1 MESQGRPNEK
11 AALDTRSGIPLF
23 HQVAVILRDQLAS
36 GVHAEGER
44 LPSEAEICETY
55 GVSRI
60 TAKRAMDEL
69 ANEGLVTRSRG
80 RGTIVSRG
88 AGMTPFAVSVDGWIE
103 NISRMAQ
110 LTTVKLLE
118 FDYRRASQTAA
129 RELGLREDAEVQRS
143 LRVRSHKGTPL
154 SWLETWVPEDI
165 GRSYTADDMGA
176 LPLLHLLERA
186 GVRVASA
193 QQTITATL
201 AGPHVAHALG
211 VQTGAALLDVRRVVR
226 DDTGRPVEYI
236 SILYRPDLYRF
247 AMNLTRV
254 AGDDGARWEA
264 DRPASTPAETPT
276 ADIPPSGL

>member
-1 MESQGRPNEK
+1 MTMQDGPTDK

-23 HQVAVILRDQLAS
+23 HQVAVILRDQLSS
-36 GVHAEGER
+36 GVHAQGDR

-69 ANEGLVTRSRG
+69 AAEGLVTRSRG
-80 RGTIVSRG
+80 RGTIVSPG
-88 AGMTPFAVSVDGWIE
+88 VGMTPFAVSVDGWIE
-103 NISRMAQ
+103 NISRMAK
-110 LTTVKLLE
+110 LTTVKVLE
-118 FDYRRASQTAA
+118 FDYRTASQVVV
-129 RELGLREDAEVQRS
+129 RELGLRKDAQAQRS
-143 LRVRSHKGTPL
+143 LRVRSHEGVPL

-165 GRSYTADDMGA
+165 GRSYTADDMGT

-201 AGPHVAHALG
+201 AGPTVAQVLG

-254 AGDDGARWEA
+254 TGDDGARWEA
-264 DRPASTPAETPT
+264 DVAPF
-276 ADIPPSGL
+276 GQ